1 MRSITTWHLVSLDI
15 FQDATME
22 EVEAAAKAANASDF
36 ILTLP
41 QAGIVQKLDHCFD
54 SFFEIQ
60 KTFQGAVKEEAIM
73 VYTFICILF
82 CMAHMVV

>member
-1 MRSITTWHLVSLDI
+1 
-15 FQDATME
+15 ME

-73 VYTFICILF
+73 VYTFISILF

>member
-1 MRSITTWHLVSLDI
+1 
-15 FQDATME
+15 ME

-41 QAGIVQKLDHCFD
+41 QAGIAQKLDHCFD

-60 KTFQGAVKEEAIM
+60 KGVSRGRERRSNNGIY
-73 VYTFICILF
+73 VYMHFILYGPYGCIN
-82 CMAHMVV
+82 CIIVCH

>member
-1 MRSITTWHLVSLDI
+1 MTCGKLGH

-41 QAGIVQKLDHCFD
+41 QVGIVQKLDRHCFD
-54 SFFEIQ
+54 SPFEIRH
-60 KTFQGAVKEEAIM
+60 FSISP
-73 VYTFICILF
+73 
-82 CMAHMVV
+82 